1 MMQASMLVVA
11 WYVRDRIQRRR
22 RREKRKFKS
31 GLKRRTSQPKATR
44 TEVVRRW
51 VKQIPEET
59 GSPNSPVAE
68 PPRDRSE
75 AEFSMDRDPLQDK
88 DVKLFEMADNL
99 IKSQYKKIEV
109 PIMGVLNFDES
120 DDESESEADEPEL
133 IEEMDDA
140 DEGDEEYYE
149 VEDDDLYDDDDDD
162 DMEDDGSEL
171 VHRGTGTGSGSRG
184 NDLSDSS

>member
-1 MMQASMLVVA
+1 M
-11 WYVRDRIQRRR
+11 DR
-22 RREKRKFKS
+22 
-31 GLKRRTSQPKATR
+31 A
-44 TEVVRRW
+44 
-51 VKQIPEET
+51 
-59 GSPNSPVAE
+59 
-68 PPRDRSE
+68 E
-75 AEFSMDRDPLQDK
+75 AEFSMDKDPQPDK

-120 DDESESEADEPEL
+120 DDDSESEADEAEA

-140 DEGDEEYYE
+140 EEGDEEYYE
-149 VEDDDLYDDDDDD
+149 VEDDDLYDDDD

-184 NDLSDSS
+184 NDLSESS

>member
-1 MMQASMLVVA
+1 M
-11 WYVRDRIQRRR
+11 
-22 RREKRKFKS
+22 
-31 GLKRRTSQPKATR
+31 
-44 TEVVRRW
+44 
-51 VKQIPEET
+51 
-59 GSPNSPVAE
+59 
-68 PPRDRSE
+68 DRSE
-75 AEFSMDRDPLQDK
+75 ADFSMDRDPLQDK

-133 IEEMDDA
+133 IEEMD
-140 DEGDEEYYE
+140 EGDEEYYE

-162 DMEDDGSEL
+162 EDMENDGSEL